1 MTATLSGTPLPT
13 LNADLMGIQLNI
25 DVSDQDF
32 DIALWY
38 AQQLG
43 IKWVKFQFVWA
54 SMEPEQ
60 GVPSETLYRYRL
72 FVQRAKQQG
81 FRVMVSIAKAPD
93 WARATQA
100 EDGPPRDPQM
110 LADFLSLLLGE
121 IRVDLYGR
129 SYIDAIEIWNEPN
142 LRREWNGGT
151 LTGGDYMRVFD
162 AAYNAIRA
170 AEGGPGIVV
179 VTAGLA
185 PTGIN
190 DGVSAT
196 SDRVYLRQMYDA
208 GLGSAKY
215 QNIAVGVHPYGAWN
229 PPDAR
234 CCGNSAQGYDTDP
247 TFFFLNN
254 IEDHRAIMEQY
265 GDTGRQLW
273 ATEFGWGTYDGLI
286 TPDGA
291 PAPPPPD
298 PPYFTY
304 IDQFQQGHY
313 MIRAFQLGQTIPY
326 LGPMILWNLDFA
338 GMPYV
343 EMQDA
348 RSAYAIL
355 GNAFDPRRFAYLLLQ
370 NAPKT
375 SATTPQ

>member
-1 MTATLSGTPLPT
+1 
-13 LNADLMGIQLNI
+13 MGVQLNI

-60 GVPSETLYRYRL
+60 GVPSQTLYRYRL
-72 FVQRAKQQG
+72 FVQRARQQG
-81 FRVMVSIAKAPD
+81 FQVMVSIAKAPD
-93 WARATQA
+93 WARATQE

-196 SDRVYLRQMYDA
+196 SDRAYLRQMYDA

-215 QNIAVGVHPYGAWN
+215 QNIAVGVHLRRVE
-229 PPDAR
+229 PPDALLR
-234 CCGNSAQGYDTDP
+234 FCAGLTRP
-247 TFFFLNN
+247 TFFLGTIQKTTTPSCSSTATQTRHF
-254 IEDHRAIMEQY
+254 
-265 GDTGRQLW
+265 GRRNS
-273 ATEFGWGTYDGLI
+273 AGGYDGLI
-286 TPDGA
+286 TARRHRCAVLHVYRPVPAGALHHPRVPTGADDALPGADGA
-291 PAPPPPD
+291 VESGFRRDAVCGAAGHALGLCHPGQRLRSPAVRLPAAAK
-298 PPYFTY
+298 
-304 IDQFQQGHY
+304 
-313 MIRAFQLGQTIPY
+313 RAQNHCRDTVARTL
-326 LGPMILWNLDFA
+326 LA
-338 GMPYV
+338 AS
-343 EMQDA
+343 QD
-348 RSAYAIL
+348 RSL
-355 GNAFDPRRFAYLLLQ
+355 PEVG
-370 NAPKT
+370 
-375 SATTPQ
+375 